1 MTAIWR
7 TKPFGKLLRVREADD
22 RAIFELLDNRTL
34 WPAGRSN
41 AELTNGKSK
50 SMAALVRGRK
60 PTARC
65 RVDR

>member
-1 MTAIWR
+1 M
-7 TKPFGKLLRVREADD
+7 RVREADD

-65 RVDR
+65 REW